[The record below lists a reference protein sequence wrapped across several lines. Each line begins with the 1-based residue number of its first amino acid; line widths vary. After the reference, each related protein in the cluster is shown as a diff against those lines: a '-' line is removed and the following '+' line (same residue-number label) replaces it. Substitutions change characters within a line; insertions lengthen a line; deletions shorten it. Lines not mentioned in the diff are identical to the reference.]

1 MGSSFTEQ
9 LARVLQE
16 VDVRVETEE
25 DARHVV
31 LSGENDTY
39 RSSSLSTEQARA
51 VQQVL
56 RSLRDVPTSLL
67 QRPQSD
73 IVEACR
79 RQHPNVP
86 GDTIRTM
93 VERARAGAW
102 TEAELGEALA
112 RKSRAQVLKNYAAAG
127 VWGVLVLAQQDN
139 NVCTACRRLDTVAY
153 AIDHAL
159 AEQPLPHAD
168 CANRTCRC
176 QYLPVVQEE
185 DLYST
190 VETRAGAR

>member
-1 MGSSFTEQ
+1 MGSSFTDR
-9 LARVLQE
+9 LARVLRN
-16 VDVRVETEE
+16 VDVRVEAGD
-25 DARHVV
+25 DARRVV

-39 RSSSLSTEQARA
+39 RSSSLSPAQARA

-56 RSLRDVPTSLL
+56 QSLREASTSLL
-67 QRPQSD
+67 QRPRSD

-86 GDTIRTM
+86 GDTIRSM
-93 VERARAGAW
+93 VERARAESW
-102 TEAELGEALA
+102 TEAELSEALG
-112 RKSRAQVLKNYAAAG
+112 RTSRTQVLKKHAAAD
-127 VWGVLVLAQQDN
+127 VWGVLVLSQQDS
-139 NVCTACRRLDTVAY
+139 NVCPACRRLDAVAY

-190 VETRAGAR
+190 VETRTGA